1 MLSQIGP
8 QLWFLQNKIP
18 QKALDS
24 DLGACYVLPSR
35 CECPDIERIRKAQG
49 IELCVATHQTTQVLR
64 FRPWRNSCFSSM
76 ATQTNLQVGINRWS
90 WLGYKSGH
98 VFFFFFRMFGWIVF
112 FKINPRFLSP
122 LKKKG
127 KCRLGGHFFGPHIF
141 FFSTNLRSKQKIQQN
156 QDLTVDGW
164 NPADQLR
171 LVVYPII
178 YRVLYTSQV
187 VVWDFWT
194 INSRWLSLLCFNCFN
209 LST

>member
-98 VFFFFFRMFGWIVF
+98 VFFFFFFACLDGLF
-112 FKINPRFLSP
+112 FSKSIPGFFPPS
-122 LKKKG
+122 KKKVNVVWEVIF
-127 KCRLGGHFFGPHIF
+127 LDHIF
-141 FFSTNLRSKQKIQQN
+141 FLFNKSTIKTKNTTKSGSYCWWLKSGWPVEVGSLSHYLQGSLYIPGGCLGFLNHQQ
-156 QDLTVDGW
+156 
-164 NPADQLR
+164 
-171 LVVYPII
+171 
-178 YRVLYTSQV
+178 
-187 VVWDFWT
+187 
-194 INSRWLSLLCFNCFN
+194 
-209 LST
+209 